1 MISHAHKFDA
11 FEITGIEVFKRSHT
25 IFLRKKHPAHAQLYQ
40 KHRRVVDRI
49 NLPRR
54 VKTTTNIALENAGFE
69 LWRPCNSLMSDGR
82 SLFIPEAAEAKDET
96 DDKSHLV
103 F

>member
-1 MISHAHKFDA
+1 MHSKIQA
-11 FEITGIEVFKRSHT
+11 FGGLGSKTCH
-25 IFLRKKHPAHAQLYQ
+25 IFLRKKHLAHAQLYQ
-40 KHRRVVDRI
+40 KHRRADGKT
-49 NLPRR
+49 NSPKR
-54 VKTTTNIALENAGFE
+54 VKATTNTVLRIAGFVVS
-69 LWRPCNSLMSDGR
+69 RPCNSLMSDGR